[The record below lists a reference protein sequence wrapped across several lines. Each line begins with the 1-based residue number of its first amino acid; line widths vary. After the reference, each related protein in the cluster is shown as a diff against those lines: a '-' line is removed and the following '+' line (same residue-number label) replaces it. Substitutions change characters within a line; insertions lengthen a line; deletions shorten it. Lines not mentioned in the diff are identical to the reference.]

1 MTSYL
6 SILDKNIL
14 IVDDNSTNIILIQAI
29 LESEGFK
36 NTYSAT
42 SAIEAYET
50 LEHQEI
56 NLILMDVIMPEINGL
71 EATEAIKANT
81 KFSSIPIVM
90 VTATDDDEILKKSFE
105 LGAVDFVRKPINQV
119 ELIARINT
127 ILQSQEKDDFIIQ
140 HSRFDIME
148 EIVGMLAHQWR
159 QPLSVIAAII
169 GALQV
174 QKTLAPISDK
184 DLDTALENIS
194 KYTSELSHMITTF
207 REFFKTDALP
217 TLSDPNSAITEAYEL
232 MKEDLQQRHINVEM
246 VLGEMQDTFYTQN
259 LLVQVLTNL
268 IANSKEAFEYR
279 KIKNPKII
287 ISTLLH
293 KNKIRVLFE
302 DNAGGIDEDII
313 PYVFEPYYS
322 TKKEKNGKGLGL
334 YIAKNILN
342 KQLGGNIS
350 VTSIGDKSKFLI
362 SFPLTKKD
370 DSSSN

>member
-362 SFPLTKKD
+362 SFPLTKKED
-370 DSSSN
+370 DSSN